1 MVRSG
6 RHLLAGTRAAILGVA
21 LVMAAGLSG
30 GCSGSPAGN
39 GQATG
44 GPRPTSAAAGLSK
57 RGPIRGF
64 SVAVPR
70 GWRYRNE
77 TQPSDHSTDVFYD
90 PANPGRRLVLV
101 ASNCAGCAGNSGGT
115 GRSPLN
121 VLPAGS
127 FRASRL
133 SAVAA
138 AYERKLPGNRYPGN
152 GLAEIPRSPQ
162 SSPAFITAE
171 VYLPA
176 GSHGL
181 ATAILNSVRNCW
193 C

>member
-1 MVRSG
+1 MIPG
-6 RHLLAGTRAAILGVA
+6 IA
-21 LVMAAGLSG
+21 LVTAAALSG
-30 GCSGSPAGN
+30 GCSGSSPGN

-44 GPRPTSAAAGLSK
+44 GTRPSSATAGLSK
-57 RGPIRGF
+57 RGPVHGF
-64 SVAVPR
+64 SVAVPH

-77 TQPSDHSTDVFYD
+77 TQPSDHTTDVFYD
-90 PANPGRRLVLV
+90 PADPGRRLVLV
-101 ASNCAGCAGNSGGT
+101 ASNCAGCAANSGGT

-152 GLAEIPRSPQ
+152 GLAEIPRSQQ
-162 SSPAFITAE
+162 SASGFITAE

-181 ATAILNSVRNCW
+181 ATAILNSVRSCW